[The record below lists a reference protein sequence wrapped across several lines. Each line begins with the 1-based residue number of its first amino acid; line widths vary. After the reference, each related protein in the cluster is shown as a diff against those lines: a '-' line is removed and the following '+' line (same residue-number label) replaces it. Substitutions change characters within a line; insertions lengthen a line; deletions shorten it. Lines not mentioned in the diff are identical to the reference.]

1 MGTNLDINEIY
12 KILSEHKLFVGRM
25 ISSYKKSPKGC
36 TCVWNGNIV
45 TRTYGKIWYGDLN
58 LTKEGDILK
67 EIANC
72 IGEPLYIL
80 RESDCRFGSENDP
93 IDTIIGRS
101 IWNTTQ
107 NLV

>member
-12 KILSEHKLFVGRM
+12 KILSEYKLLLGRM
-25 ISSYKKSPKGC
+25 ISSYKQAPAGC

-58 LTKEGDILK
+58 LTTEGETLK
-67 EIANC
+67 KIASR
-72 IGEPLYIL
+72 IGESLYVL

-93 IDTIIGRS
+93 IDLIISRS
-101 IWNTTQ
+101 VWNTNQ
-107 NLV
+107 PIL